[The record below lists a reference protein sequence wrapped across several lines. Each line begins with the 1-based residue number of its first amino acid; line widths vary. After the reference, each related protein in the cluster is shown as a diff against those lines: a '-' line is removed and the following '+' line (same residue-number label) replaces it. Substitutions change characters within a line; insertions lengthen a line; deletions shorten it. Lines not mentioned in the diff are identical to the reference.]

1 MRSYQIADYAAPLAL
16 AEGAA
21 PTPTGTEVLL
31 RIHACGVCH
40 SDVHL
45 WEGYFYLGGGRRIV
59 SPPPEPN
66 HQLSAAR
73 QRAPMSWMQRLRRVF
88 DIYISQCRRCGA
100 ALRVLAVITEPR
112 VTAAILEHFDT
123 RAARWRSWRASSTN
137 CAGRGRRCS
146 SSCAPI
152 RFSVASR

>member
-59 SPPPEPN
+59 SPPP
-66 HQLSAAR
+66 
-73 QRAPMSWMQRLRRVF
+73 
-88 DIYISQCRRCGA
+88 D
-100 ALRVLAVITEPR
+100 ALP
-112 VTAAILEHFDT
+112 
-123 RAARWRSWRASSTN
+123 
-137 CAGRGRRCS
+137 
-146 SSCAPI
+146 
-152 RFSVASR
+152 